1 MIVSIMKT
9 DSNPAQRRTKP
20 LREVML
26 EQMLQAA
33 ELFEDH
39 PEVVSVDYCVTTVDN
54 SVTNVYDLLRKRS
67 YRMMLNLP
75 EKEIT
80 VKQPVTYGEE
90 NDDDD
95 PCDTAIG
102 Y

>member
-39 PEVVSVDYCVTTVDN
+39 PEVVSVDYYVTTGD
-54 SVTNVYDLLRKRS
+54 DLLRKRS

-80 VKQPVTYGEE
+80 IKQPVTYGEK

-95 PCDTAIG
+95 PCDKAIG

>member
-1 MIVSIMKT
+1 MKT

-26 EQMLQAA
+26 EQLLQAA
-33 ELFEDH
+33 ELLEDH
-39 PEVVSVDYCVTTVDN
+39 PEVVSVDYYVTTVD
-54 SVTNVYDLLRKRS
+54 DLQRKRS
-67 YRMMLNLP
+67 YRIMLNLP

-80 VKQPVTYGEE
+80 IKQPVTYGEK

>member
-1 MIVSIMKT
+1 MKT

-26 EQMLQAA
+26 EQLLQAA
-33 ELFEDH
+33 ELLEDH
-39 PEVVSVDYCVTTVDN
+39 PEVVSVDYYVTTSD
-54 SVTNVYDLLRKRS
+54 DLLRKRS